1 MKPAVV
7 LALLAGPLASPSSA
21 RPASSPAF
29 LSGTLGRPCC
39 LTQRKKTAQRQRQPS
54 SSGQFNE
61 QRATATS
68 LYSSPNA
75 EEEAAAADAR
85 TPSLLITA
93 PRPVERSLG
102 DVMHQ
107 DDSPAVRATSTSI
120 VDVTAAVAVVVAA
133 FSYLALGPLDVAS
146 AATTAPGSVEL
157 VAQASTAAASVDVGA
172 ILAKAGNR
180 ALGGG
185 ASGAAAAVVQVL
197 TLMWLRTTMNYQYK
211 NGGSTKDA
219 LQSLW
224 EEGGVARLY
233 RGVSFALVQGPL
245 SRFGDT
251 AANVGVLALLEAF
264 ESTRSL
270 PLPVKSAAGS
280 LAAGLWRIGLTPIDA
295 YKTTLQVSGAEGTKL
310 LAEKVAAN
318 GPTVL
323 FEGALA
329 TASATFVGH
338 YPWYFTYNSL
348 GAWLPPAPTGEPL
361 LKLGRQ
367 AFLGKL
373 TLPPQLSRR
382 LCSSCVSD
390 CCSNSIRVVKTTKQT
405 APIPLSYPEALKQV
419 LDDDGVPGLFLRGL
433 QTRILV
439 NALQGAL
446 FAVAWKYFQELLAS
460 GGGP

>member
-1 MKPAVV
+1 
-7 LALLAGPLASPSSA
+7 
-21 RPASSPAF
+21 
-29 LSGTLGRPCC
+29 
-39 LTQRKKTAQRQRQPS
+39 
-54 SSGQFNE
+54 
-61 QRATATS
+61 
-68 LYSSPNA
+68 
-75 EEEAAAADAR
+75 
-85 TPSLLITA
+85 
-93 PRPVERSLG
+93 
-102 DVMHQ
+102 
-107 DDSPAVRATSTSI
+107 
-120 VDVTAAVAVVVAA
+120 
-133 FSYLALGPLDVAS
+133 
-146 AATTAPGSVEL
+146 
-157 VAQASTAAASVDVGA
+157 
-172 ILAKAGNR
+172 
-180 ALGGG
+180 
-185 ASGAAAAVVQVL
+185 
-197 TLMWLRTTMNYQYK
+197 MWLRTTMNYQYK
-211 NGGSTKDA
+211 NGGSTKEA
-219 LQSLW
+219 LQTLW
-224 EEGGVARLY
+224 EEGGVSRLY

-251 AANVGVLALLEAF
+251 AANVGVLTLLEAF

-280 LAAGLWRIGLTPIDA
+280 LAAGVWRIGLTPIDA

-348 GAWLPPAPTGEPL
+348 GAWLPPAPSGEPL

-367 AFLGKL
+367 AFLG
-373 TLPPQLSRR
+373 

-446 FAVAWKYFQELLAS
+446 FAVAWKYFQELLVS

>member
-1 MKPAVV
+1 M
-7 LALLAGPLASPSSA
+7 
-21 RPASSPAF
+21 
-29 LSGTLGRPCC
+29 GTLPMRSNSIG
-39 LTQRKKTAQRQRQPS
+39 T
-54 SSGQFNE
+54 N
-61 QRATATS
+61 
-68 LYSSPNA
+68 
-75 EEEAAAADAR
+75 
-85 TPSLLITA
+85 
-93 PRPVERSLG
+93 PRLQKWS
-102 DVMHQ
+102 
-107 DDSPAVRATSTSI
+107 
-120 VDVTAAVAVVVAA
+120 
-133 FSYLALGPLDVAS
+133 
-146 AATTAPGSVEL
+146 
-157 VAQASTAAASVDVGA
+157 
-172 ILAKAGNR
+172 R

-197 TLMWLRTTMNYQYK
+197 SLMWLRTTMNYQYK
-211 NGGSTKDA
+211 NGGSTKEA
-219 LQSLW
+219 LQTLW
-224 EEGGVARLY
+224 EEGGLSRLY

-348 GAWLPPAPTGEPL
+348 GAWLPPAPSGEPL

-367 AFLGKL
+367 ALLG
-373 TLPPQLSRR
+373 

-390 CCSNSIRVVKTTKQT
+390 CCSNSIRVIKTTKQT

-460 GGGP
+460 GGGA

>member
-1 MKPAVV
+1 
-7 LALLAGPLASPSSA
+7 
-21 RPASSPAF
+21 
-29 LSGTLGRPCC
+29 
-39 LTQRKKTAQRQRQPS
+39 
-54 SSGQFNE
+54 
-61 QRATATS
+61 
-68 LYSSPNA
+68 
-75 EEEAAAADAR
+75 
-85 TPSLLITA
+85 
-93 PRPVERSLG
+93 
-102 DVMHQ
+102 
-107 DDSPAVRATSTSI
+107 
-120 VDVTAAVAVVVAA
+120 VAA
-133 FSYLALGPLDVAS
+133 FSYLALGPLDIAS

-157 VAQASTAAASVDVGA
+157 VAQANTAAASVDVGA
-172 ILAKAGNR
+172 ILAKAGGR

-197 TLMWLRTTMNYQYK
+197 SLMWLRTTMNYQARYK

-219 LQSLW
+219 LQTLW

-251 AANVGVLALLEAF
+251 AANVGVLAVLEAF

-280 LAAGLWRIGLTPIDA
+280 LAAGMWRIGLTPIDA

-348 GAWLPPAPTGEPL
+348 GAWLPP
-361 LKLGRQ
+361 
-367 AFLGKL
+367 
-373 TLPPQLSRR
+373 
-382 LCSSCVSD
+382 
-390 CCSNSIRVVKTTKQT
+390 
-405 APIPLSYPEALKQV
+405 
-419 LDDDGVPGLFLRGL
+419 
-433 QTRILV
+433 
-439 NALQGAL
+439 
-446 FAVAWKYFQELLAS
+446 
-460 GGGP
+460 